1 MIPNFWTENS
11 DNPLIGILILTNG
24 SVYKHS
30 KFEAAWIN
38 ATKSEWASL
47 LSIKSELEKIRD
59 DHEKVEASKIERI
72 QTRKLY
78 KHNIR
83 LR

>member
-1 MIPNFWTENS
+1 M
-11 DNPLIGILILTNG
+11 
-24 SVYKHS
+24 
-30 KFEAAWIN
+30 
-38 ATKSEWASL
+38 SL
-47 LSIKSELEKIRD
+47 SLSIKSELEKIRD